1 MYDLRALQLK
11 EVEILQAVH
20 DVCEKLG
27 IEYMIHYGTLI
38 GAVRHK
44 GFIPWDDDIDIVMT
58 WENYDRFI
66 EEAPKLLPEN
76 LMLQH
81 YKYEHDCP
89 NVFAKVRDKNTC
101 FLQPEHVD
109 LDICQGVFIDIFPVT
124 RIKEDEKSKKQE
136 MKREDRF
143 SIINKCLDKAFI
155 GTIVRKK
162 SILIAKLLHF
172 HYAQGPFRIR
182 DRAKFLAKE
191 ETRLRTLSQNG
202 YSHTYIFGAYCPYN
216 VFTERA
222 LYDFE
227 GHKFYGPKDFD
238 TALRTYYGDYMII
251 PPKEKQ
257 VTHKPLFVDLER
269 GYTFAEIQDKLSS
282 GFKKQLK

>member
-20 DVCEKLG
+20 DCCDKLG

-66 EEAPKLLPEN
+66 NEAPAILPEN
-76 LMLQH
+76 LKIQH
-81 YKYEHDCP
+81 WKFEPDCP
-89 NVFAKVRDKNTC
+89 NVFAKVRDANTC
-101 FLQPEHVD
+101 FVQAEHVD
-109 LDICQGVFIDIFPVT
+109 LDICQGVFIDIFPIT
-124 RIKEDEKSKKQE
+124 RIKDDPGSKKRE

-143 SIINKCLDKAFI
+143 SIINKCLDRAFLD
-155 GTIVRKK
+155 T
-162 SILIAKLLHF
+162 
-172 HYAQGPFRIR
+172 
-182 DRAKFLAKE
+182 AKFIAKE
-191 ETRLRTLSQNG
+191 ENRMRTLSSKG
-202 YSHTYIFGAYCPYN
+202 YDNTYIFGAYCPYA
-216 VFTERA
+216 VFTQRE
-222 LYDFE
+222 LFDFE
-227 GHKFYGPKDFD
+227 GHKFYGPKDYD

-257 VTHKPLFVDLER
+257 ITHAPLFVDLER
-269 GYTFAEIQDKLSS
+269 GYTLAEIKQILSS
-282 GFKKQLK
+282 NAK